1 MTEPSLIERALGAY
15 LGFAVGDALGATV
28 EFMTRGEIQAKYR
41 LHRKMIG
48 GGWLHLAPGQVT
60 DDTEMSLCLGRSLVR
75 RQGFELPD
83 ICDEFA
89 AWLKSG
95 PVDVGNT
102 CRRGIRRYI
111 TNGSVEGAYCDGDAG
126 NGAAMRNLPL
136 VLATLG
142 RPDLL
147 DRWSIAQAHITHNH
161 PLSDD
166 ATLALARM
174 TQALVQGRGMREA
187 RDVARHLVETHKT
200 FRFEVFHGQ
209 SSAYIVD
216 TMQTVL
222 HFYFLTDSFRSCLT
236 EVVNQGGDA
245 DTTGAIAG
253 MLAGATYGIRDIP
266 TAWLGKLDKTVA
278 DEIRAQV
285 TGLLALSNVLKTQNE
300 EGDAGN
306 GRNRIL

>member
-1 MTEPSLIERALGAY
+1 MTEPSLTERALGAY
-15 LGFAVGDALGATV
+15 LGLAVGDALGATV
-28 EFMTRGEIQAKYR
+28 EFMTRGEIEAKYR

-89 AWLKSG
+89 AWLKGG

-147 DRWSIAQAHITHNH
+147 DRWTIAQAHITHNH

-166 ATLALARM
+166 ATLALGRM
-174 TQALVQGRGMREA
+174 TQALVEGRGMREA
-187 RDVARHLVETHKT
+187 RDVARQLVETHKI

-209 SSAYIVD
+209 STAYIVD

-253 MLAGATYGIRDIP
+253 MLAGATYGVRDIP
-266 TAWLGKLDKTVA
+266 TAWLGKLDKNVA
-278 DEIRAQV
+278 EEIRTQV
-285 TGLLALSNVLKTQNE
+285 AGLLALSNVLKTQNE

-306 GRNRIL
+306 DGDRVL